1 MREIILDTETT
12 GLDPFSGHRIVEIGA
27 VEVFNKIKTGRFFHT
42 YLNPERDM
50 PQEAFKIHGISS
62 DFLKNKKKFIEVA
75 DEFIDFIGEDKL
87 VIHNARFDVKFLNF
101 ELGKVGKKELLYSR
115 VVDTLDMARKKFPG
129 SPASLNALCK
139 RFDID
144 LSGREKH
151 GALLDSELL
160 ADVYLWFCGGV
171 QPEIIQT
178 VEEGVGAVSLENKL
192 EGIVRKARS
201 KRTFEVDE
209 QDLIAHL
216 EFMKKIKA

>member
-27 VEVFNKIKTGRFFHT
+27 VEVFNKIKTGKFFHT
-42 YLNPERDM
+42 YLNPERDV
-50 PQEAFKIHGISS
+50 PQEAYKIHGISS
-62 DFLKNKKKFIEVA
+62 EFLRDKKKFIEVA
-75 DEFIDFIGEDKL
+75 EEFLAFIGSDML

-101 ELGKVGKKELLYSR
+101 ELSKIGKGALLYSR
-115 VVDTLDMARKKFPG
+115 VVDTLDMARRKFPG

-160 ADVYLWFCGGV
+160 ADVYLGLCGGV
-171 QPEIIQT
+171 QPEILEIIEEEVQT
-178 VEEGVGAVSLENKL
+178 VSLENKL
-192 EGIVRKARS
+192 NNVVRKARS
-201 KRTFEVDE
+201 KRTFEIEE
-209 QDLIAHL
+209 QDLLAHL
-216 EFMKKIKA
+216 EFMKNIRV

>member
-144 LSGREKH
+144 LSSREKH

-160 ADVYLWFCGGV
+160 ADVYLWLCGGV

-178 VEEGVGAVSLENKL
+178 VEEGVELVSLENKL
-192 EGIVRKARS
+192 EGMVRKARS

-209 QDLIAHL
+209 QDLLAHL